1 MVLISSLVALTAA
14 TVGRVNFD
22 ANWKFA
28 LGHAADASKD
38 FGFGVSGMGYLAK
51 AGSGEG
57 AVAAGFGDSSW
68 EEVNLPH
75 DWAVTL
81 PFTPNSDQGHGFKAL
96 GRSFPENSIGWY
108 RKKFNVSNEMMGKRI
123 AIQFDGIYRNAQ
135 VWLNGT
141 MVKRNESG
149 YIGFEVDLTNNLRYG
164 QDNVIAV
171 RVDATEFEG
180 WFYEGAGIYR
190 HTWLRV
196 TDPVHLVDGGQ
207 YFVPTVTEDHGEIAF
222 NLEIENS
229 SETEADFSY
238 AVNVSREGKPV
249 ATVRTEGQKIPGLAT
264 LKQTPKLGL
273 AKIDLWS
280 VETPNLYQA
289 EVVLYRGNEVADR
302 YVTNLGFRTVKW
314 DADKGLTIN
323 GKYFKIKGTCNH
335 QDHAGVGVALPDEI
349 NYWRIAKLKEM
360 GCNAYRTSHNP
371 PTPELLDACDKLGM
385 VVMDETRAFG
395 DTEEARGQFTKM
407 IRRDRNHPS
416 VILWSIGNEEFGLN
430 DSPEGE
436 RMGLQMRKL
445 ANKLDPTRITTY
457 GGNNGA
463 GYRGINASVELRGF
477 NYGLG
482 SADQYHAAHPKHPVH
497 GSETSSMTSTRGI
510 YTDDFKNG
518 RVSSYDGR
526 KVSWGSG
533 AEEWWAW
540 AAEREWFIG
549 GFVWTGF
556 DYRGEPTPTQ
566 WPTINSH
573 FGILD
578 TCGFPKDIYYYYQSW
593 WSDQKVI
600 HIMPHWN
607 WLGDEGK
614 NKKVWVFSNSPE
626 VELTLNGK
634 SLGKKSMPAN
644 KHLEWDV
651 AYEPGSLVA
660 IGFRDGKEEQ
670 RETLRSSGSL
680 DTVRID
686 PELVSID
693 EKPATIAVV
702 NLDARDERG
711 LLVPTASELMHFEVE
726 GGAKILG
733 VGNGDPTCLEPDQ
746 HRSNTDHVDLSEGWK
761 MLKVPTSTTGGPQ
774 VEANFDDSSWTT
786 THVRQNQG
794 MAPNTA
800 NILRK
805 TFDIAEPAEWKR
817 MELGAI
823 DDIGYIYLNGKLLK
837 RTSVWNETHSFAL
850 EPGQLVK
857 GKNVL
862 AIVVV
867 NNGGDGGFSR
877 GVSLTGLTKTPTY
890 SRSLFNGKAQ
900 LILQRTGTDPVTLK
914 VKVGAKTVEKTIFK

>member
-1 MVLISSLVALTAA
+1 MLLISTLVALTA
-14 TVGRVNFD
+14 TTIGKVNFD
-22 ANWKFA
+22 ADWKFA
-28 LGHAADASKD
+28 LGHASDASKD

-51 AGSGEG
+51 AGAGEG

-68 EEVNLPH
+68 EEVDLPH
-75 DWAVTL
+75 DWAVAL

-96 GRSFPENSIGWY
+96 GRGFPENSIGWY
-108 RKKFNVSNEMMGKRI
+108 RKKFNVPNDLLGKRI
-123 AIQFDGIYRNAQ
+123 AIQFDGIYRDAQ

-149 YIGFEVDLTNNLRYG
+149 YIGFEVDLTHNLRYG
-164 QDNVIAV
+164 QDNVISV

-196 TDPVHLVDGGQ
+196 TDAVHLTDGGQ
-207 YFVPTVTEDHGEIAF
+207 YFVPTVEGENGNVVF
-222 NLEIENS
+222 NLEIENA
-229 SETEADFSY
+229 SEQESTFSY
-238 AVNVSREGKPV
+238 EVDVTRAGKSV
-249 ATVRTEGQKIPGLAT
+249 AKVVAEGQKIAPLSM
-264 LKQTPKLGL
+264 LKQAPTIKIP
-273 AKIDLWS
+273 KIDLWS

-289 EVVLYRGNEVADR
+289 TVMLRRGSEVLDHYSANI
-302 YVTNLGFRTVKW
+302 GFRTLKW

-335 QDHAGVGVALPDEI
+335 QDHAGIGVALPDEI

-360 GCNAYRTSHNP
+360 GCNAYRASHNP

-395 DTEEARGQFTKM
+395 DTEEARDQFTKL

-416 VILWSIGNEEFGLN
+416 VILWSIGNEEFSLN

-436 RMGLQMRKL
+436 RMGLQMHKL
-445 ANKLDPTRITTY
+445 AKRLDPTRFTTY
-457 GGNNGA
+457 GGNNRDN
-463 GYRGINASVELRGF
+463 YRGVNAAVDLRGF
-477 NYGLG
+477 NYGHDF
-482 SADQYHAAHPKHPVH
+482 ADRYHAAQPKHPVH
-497 GSETSSMTSTRGI
+497 GSEMSSMTSTRGV
-510 YTDDFKNG
+510 YSDDYAKGRVTSYDFK
-518 RVSSYDGR
+518 
-526 KVSWGSG
+526 KVDWGAG

-540 AAEREWFIG
+540 AADREWFIG

-573 FGILD
+573 FGIFD
-578 TCGFPKDIYYYYQSW
+578 TCGFPKDVFYYYQAW

-614 NKKVWVFSNSPE
+614 TKKVVVYSNSEE

-634 SLGKKSMPAN
+634 SLGKKKMPRN
-644 KHLEWDV
+644 RHLAWDV

-660 IGFRDGKEEQ
+660 IGYKGGVEDQ
-670 RETLRSSGSL
+670 RETVRTAGNI

-686 PELVSID
+686 PDLVSID
-693 EKPATIAVV
+693 NNDAKVAVV
-702 NLDARDERG
+702 NFDARDERG
-711 LLVPTASELMHFEVE
+711 LHVPTANELMHFEVD
-726 GGAKILG
+726 GDAKILG

-746 HRSNTDHVDLSEGWK
+746 HKSITDFLDLSKGWK
-761 MLKVPTSTTGGPQ
+761 MRKLANNVTGGDEVQ
-774 VEANFDDSSWTT
+774 TAFDDSSWTET
-786 THVRQNQG
+786 NVERNQG

-800 NILRK
+800 IILRK
-805 TFDIAEPAEWKR
+805 TFEVTDPTGWKKLD
-817 MELGAI
+817 LGAI
-823 DDIGYIYLNGKLLK
+823 DDAGYIYINGKLVK
-837 RTSVWNETHSFAL
+837 ETKVWNETHSIAL
-850 EPGQLVK
+850 TPGMLK
-857 GKNVL
+857 AGKNVV
-862 AIVVV
+862 AIIVV
-867 NNGGDGGFSR
+867 NHGGDGGFSR
-877 GVSLTGLTKTPTY
+877 GAWLSGATKTPTY

-900 LILQRTGTDPVTLK
+900 LILQRTGTTPVTLK
-914 VKVGAKTVEKTIFK
+914 VKIGSKVIEKTIFK